1 MALPTAKSASLPA
14 LPPLW
19 VVVGIT
25 TFFRLVLNTARRF
38 AYPFAPVLSRGLG
51 VPLTAVTFL
60 IAVNQFTGVLGLV
73 FGPLADRWGYRQV
86 MRLGLLL
93 LGAGMLLGG
102 FFPYYAMIMVALIL
116 AGMAKS
122 IFDPAI
128 QAYVGRRVPFER
140 RAMAIGAIEFSW
152 AGSTLL
158 GIPLTALCI
167 EHLGWRSPFFFM
179 GILGLIGFFVWAHLF
194 SDDTP
199 PAQASR
205 GLPGVKEALGQLIG
219 KQPAM
224 GALGYAFFI
233 SMANDNLFVVYGAW
247 LEKSFGLS
255 ILALGVGTSVIGV
268 AELSGEAITALLA
281 DRLGIRQSVMI
292 GVGLTIGSYVLLP
305 FLGASL
311 ALALSGLFLVFLSFE
326 FAIVA
331 SLSLCT
337 ELVPEYR
344 ATMMSTFLAG
354 AGLGRVVGALIG
366 GPVWLAGGIRTI
378 GLLSAAIT
386 CLALVSLNW
395 GLRHWR
401 R

>member
-1 MALPTAKSASLPA
+1 MVLPTTKIGPA
-14 LPPLW
+14 PARPALW
-19 VVVGIT
+19 VVIAAT

-51 VPLTAVTFL
+51 VSLTAVTSL
-60 IAVNQFTGVLGLV
+60 IAVNQITGVLGVL
-73 FGPLADRWGYRQV
+73 FGLLADRWGYRRV
-86 MRLGLLL
+86 MRLALLL

-102 FFPYYAMIMVALIL
+102 LFPTYAMIMVALFL
-116 AGMAKS
+116 AGLAKS

-128 QAYVGRRVPFER
+128 QAYVGRRVPFAR
-140 RAMAIGAIEFSW
+140 RALAIGAIEFSW

-167 EHLGWRSPFFFM
+167 EEFGWRAPFFIM
-179 GILGLIGFFVWAHLF
+179 GGLGVLGFFVWSRVI
-194 SDDTP
+194 SDDVPPNRASGALPGLKEAIGQLVRKP
-199 PAQASR
+199 PA
-205 GLPGVKEALGQLIG
+205 L
-219 KQPAM
+219 

-268 AELSGEAITALLA
+268 AELTGEGITAFFA
-281 DRLGIRQSVMI
+281 DRLGIQRSVMI
-292 GVGLTIGSYVLLP
+292 GAGLTIGSYALLAI
-305 FLGASL
+305 FGTSL
-311 ALALSGLFLVFLSFE
+311 PLAVAGLFLVFLTFE
-326 FAIVA
+326 LTIVA

-337 ELVPEYR
+337 EILPEFR

-354 AGLGRVVGALIG
+354 AGMGRVVGTLMG
-366 GPVWLAGGIRTI
+366 GPVWLAGGIRAV

-386 CLALVSLNW
+386 FLALVSLNW
-395 GLRHWR
+395 GLRRWHR
-401 R
+401 